1 MLEGNKVLRVPRKV
15 LYALAGSLMLLG
27 AILAFAFTTY
37 QNDVGEVA
45 PVTGHPEIPGV
56 PVPSRWPNASFTW
69 VLDNPGT
76 PPMNVDSTDGTNPL
90 PLKTV
95 LINSANSWAT
105 GLLNGQPLTNLT
117 IANGN
122 DVTNSPT
129 PQVDCTNV
137 VTFNDNNPADFP
149 TGTESVAFTTVSTD
163 YVRVGPPQTPGTI
176 YTFTECNDQQTIT
189 TTSPAIVF
197 DADIAF
203 NPNVH
208 FSTSTPP
215 LSNTIDLQSVA
226 THEFGHALGLD
237 HSGIAHAVM
246 FPAGDTGESQQRV
259 LSTDD
264 VIGISFLYPSSIF
277 ASYLGVISGQV
288 TFPNVGG
295 VYAAHVVAI
304 DASTGNAV
312 VDRLANADGAY
323 TLYVPP
329 GSYNV
334 LVLPLAPDDKHGLF
348 SLSDFSGWSCGYDE
362 SAPPCCDSAAGQCL
376 GAPLTNPT
384 NFTGTFY

>member
-1 MLEGNKVLRVPRKV
+1 MLEGNRVFRFRRKV
-15 LYALAGSLMLLG
+15 LFALAGSLTLLG
-27 AILAFAFTTY
+27 AILAFAYTTY

-45 PVTGHPEIPGV
+45 AVSGSPEIPGV

-76 PPMNVDSTDGTNPL
+76 PPKNVDTTDGTNPM

-95 LINSANSWAT
+95 LINSSNSWAT
-105 GLLNGQPLTNLT
+105 GSLNGQQLTSLS

-122 DVTNSPT
+122 DVATLPN
-129 PQVDCTNV
+129 PQIDCTNV

-176 YTFTECNDQQTIT
+176 YTFTECSNQETIT

-203 NPNVH
+203 SPNVE

-215 LSNTIDLQSVA
+215 LANDIDLQSVA

-246 FPAGDTGESQQRV
+246 FPAGDTGESQQRI

-264 VIGISFLYPSSIF
+264 LIGISFLYPSSTF
-277 ASYLGVISGQV
+277 ASYMGTISGQV

-304 DASTGNAV
+304 DANTGNAV
-312 VDRLANADGAY
+312 LDGLANADGTY
-323 TLYVPP
+323 KLFVPP

-334 LVLPLAPDDKHGLF
+334 LVLPLAPDDNHGIY
-348 SLSDFSGWSCGYDE
+348 SLSDFSGWTCGYDE
-362 SAPPCCDSAAGQCL
+362 SAPPCCDTGSGQCL
-376 GAPLTNPT
+376 GAPRTNPT
-384 NFTGTFY
+384 NFTGKFY

>member
-1 MLEGNKVLRVPRKV
+1 MLEGNRVFRFRRKV
-15 LYALAGSLMLLG
+15 LFALAGSLTLLG
-27 AILAFAFTTY
+27 AILAFAYTTY

-45 PVTGHPEIPGV
+45 AVSGSPEIPGV

-76 PPMNVDSTDGTNPL
+76 PPKNVDTTDGTNPM

-95 LINSANSWAT
+95 LINSSNSWAT
-105 GLLNGQPLTNLT
+105 GSLNGQQLTSLS

-122 DVTNSPT
+122 DVATLPN
-129 PQVDCTNV
+129 PQIDCTNV

-176 YTFTECNDQQTIT
+176 YTFTECSNQETIT

-203 NPNVH
+203 NPNVE

-215 LSNTIDLQSVA
+215 LANDIDLQSVA

-246 FPAGDTGESQQRV
+246 FPAGDTGESQQRI

-264 VIGISFLYPSSIF
+264 LIGISFLYPSSTF
-277 ASYLGVISGQV
+277 ASYMGTISGQV

-304 DASTGNAV
+304 DANTGNAV
-312 VDRLANADGAY
+312 LDGLANADGTY
-323 TLYVPP
+323 KLFVPP

-334 LVLPLAPDDKHGLF
+334 LVLPLAPDDNHGIY
-348 SLSDFSGWSCGYDE
+348 SLSDFSGWTCGYDE
-362 SAPPCCDSAAGQCL
+362 SAPPCCDTGSGQCL
-376 GAPLTNPT
+376 GAPRTNPT
-384 NFTGTFY
+384 NFTGKFY